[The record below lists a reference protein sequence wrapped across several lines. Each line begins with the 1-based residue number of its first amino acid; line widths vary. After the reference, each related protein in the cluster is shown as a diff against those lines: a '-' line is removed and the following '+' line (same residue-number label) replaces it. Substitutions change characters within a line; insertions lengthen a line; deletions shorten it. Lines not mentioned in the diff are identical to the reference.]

1 MNVQRSGNSPEYSFF
16 RPTRENQKPSTGQSL
31 VDGQKSDQQVSFS
44 NAAKALLDSESK
56 EVQAKLDEIKA
67 RPAVQRTENDSEFLR
82 KNDSRLAQITAKGAR
97 RQTAED
103 LDYLQKAGGF
113 VNTMS
118 NLSQGERNLYNKLV
132 AEGNNEAAGALG
144 LIALSRQGFGDVA
157 LPNGR
162 SFDPKQTEIT
172 SKNIRELFSQMFI
185 GTDGQSSQ
193 MFNALA
199 AYLDTNP
206 NAKI

>member
-1 MNVQRSGNSPEYSFF
+1 MNVQRSGNTPEYSFI
-16 RPTRENQKPSTGQSL
+16 RPTRENQKPSTAQSI
-31 VDGQKSDQQVSFS
+31 VDGQKSEQQVSFS
-44 NAAKALLDSESK
+44 NAAMALLDAEFK
-56 EVQAKLDEIKA
+56 EVQEKLGEIKA

-97 RQTAED
+97 LQTAED

-113 VNTMS
+113 VNTMA
-118 NLSQGERNLYNKLV
+118 NLSQGEKNLYDKLV
-132 AEGNNEAAGALG
+132 AEGNNDAASALG
-144 LIALSRQGFGDVA
+144 LIALSRQGIGDVA

-185 GTDGQSSQ
+185 GTDGQNSQ
-193 MFNALA
+193 MFSALTE
-199 AYLDTNP
+199 YLDTNP
-206 NAKI
+206 NATT

>member
-1 MNVQRSGNSPEYSFF
+1 MNVQRSGNSPEYSFI
-16 RPTRENQKPSTGQSL
+16 RPTRENQKPSTAQSL
-31 VDGQKSDQQVSFS
+31 VDGQKSVQQVSFS
-44 NAAKALLDSESK
+44 NAAMALLDAESK

-97 RQTAED
+97 LQSAED

-113 VNTMS
+113 VNTMA
-118 NLSQGERNLYNKLV
+118 NLSQGEKNLYDKLV
-132 AEGNNEAAGALG
+132 AEGNNDAASALG
-144 LIALSRQGFGDVA
+144 LIALSRQGMGDVA

-162 SFDPKQTEIT
+162 SFDPKRTEIT

-185 GTDGQSSQ
+185 GNDGQTSQ
-193 MFNALA
+193 GFNALA

-206 NAKI
+206 NATT